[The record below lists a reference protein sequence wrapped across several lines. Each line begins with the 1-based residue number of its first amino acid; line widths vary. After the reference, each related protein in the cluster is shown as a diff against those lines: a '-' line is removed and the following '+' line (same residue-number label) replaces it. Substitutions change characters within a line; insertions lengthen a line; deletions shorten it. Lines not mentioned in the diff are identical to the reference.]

1 MCRWLYFLFH
11 TKIFLEM
18 VNKFIILDMNNEK
31 KEPNEDRRK
40 MLRQAHEAIKLLP
53 DNKLKEYKDNLQRDA
68 GVKFR

>member
-1 MCRWLYFLFH
+1 
-11 TKIFLEM
+11 M